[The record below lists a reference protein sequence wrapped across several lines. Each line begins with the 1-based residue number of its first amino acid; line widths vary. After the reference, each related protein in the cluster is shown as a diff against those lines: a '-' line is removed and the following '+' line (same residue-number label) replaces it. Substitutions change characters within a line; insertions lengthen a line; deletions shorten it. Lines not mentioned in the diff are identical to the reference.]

1 MPLDQKGRIKRARK
15 AGLASAK
22 KQREKI
28 IPRDKGLILAYLR
41 LTDDGSLSKEK
52 TIQAI
57 QFLKSINLGPNPPE
71 RISVLT
77 HLATAVDISKD
88 RLQRIL
94 RDVIKRY

>member
-1 MPLDQKGRIKRARK
+1 MPLDKKERVKRARK

-22 KQREKI
+22 KRWKKTV
-28 IPRDKGLILAYLR
+28 PRDKGLILAYIR
-41 LTDDGSLSKEK
+41 LTDDGSLSKEE

-57 QFLKSINLGPNPPE
+57 KFLKSINLGPNPPE

-77 HLATAVDISKD
+77 HLANAVDISKD

-94 RDVIKRY
+94 RDVIKHH